1 MDHRNARMGS
11 LRGLESKGFALK
23 HRLDAIQSVFL
34 LSCLVVLTVVGAAW
48 WVVFK
53 PRGKGETYLSLVG
66 KLKYWGFGGENG
78 EFRGLVIA
86 IVLAAV
92 PVGLTIAGMTW
103 SARARPKSS
112 VLHGEWLQD
121 VVDTVNRE
129 MSACFILCLNAYVC
143 GVAVILFWV
152 DALLRKHGAM
162 SILSALFLMTI
173 YLFSASLPALMKIGD
188 GIAISSYAKD
198 LLTLRRV
205 AKWRYFHGV
214 SPRYNVLDRKL
225 RVKWVEV
232 GEKGWFWLSFIFV
245 AFVSGMP
252 GVSLWLSLS
261 LHYTILPARFEWLS
275 LVLILFGEA
284 SLWYAVMSAVCQS
297 VQWVR
302 VPGLKL
308 DRTEWWSATFGAS
321 IFCII
326 GVPLQVFGYYMMIQN
341 WWLASLSAIG
351 VNVILELL
359 VWRTLRGH
367 REFSLWFLVLHVVT
381 VAQRKLSKRMIRP
394 LREVD
399 IENYFAVADLIVPE
413 DSVLDGKT
421 IKLRDFINEMMTF
434 DAPCEAEVASE

>member
-1 MDHRNARMGS
+1 MAHRNARMGS

-23 HRLDAIQSVFL
+23 RRLDAIQSVFL
-34 LSCLVVLTVVGAAW
+34 LSCLVVLTVVVAAW
-48 WVVFK
+48 WVVIK
-53 PRGKGETYLSLVG
+53 PRGRGEIYLSLVG

-129 MSACFILCLNAYVC
+129 MSAWIILFLNAYIC
-143 GVAVILFWV
+143 GVAVMLFWI
-152 DALLRKHGAM
+152 DALLRKQGVM
-162 SILSALFLMTI
+162 NMLSTLFLMTI

-252 GVSLWLSLS
+252 CVSLWLSLS
-261 LHYTILPARFEWLS
+261 LHYTILPVRFEWLS
-275 LVLILFGEA
+275 LMFILFGEA
-284 SLWYAVMSAVCQS
+284 SLWFAIVSAVCQS
-297 VQWVR
+297 VWWVR

-308 DRTEWWSATFGAS
+308 DRTEWRFTILYVS

-326 GVPLQVFGYYMMIQN
+326 GMPLQVFGYYMMIQN

-367 REFSLWFLVLHVVT
+367 REFSLWILVLHGVT